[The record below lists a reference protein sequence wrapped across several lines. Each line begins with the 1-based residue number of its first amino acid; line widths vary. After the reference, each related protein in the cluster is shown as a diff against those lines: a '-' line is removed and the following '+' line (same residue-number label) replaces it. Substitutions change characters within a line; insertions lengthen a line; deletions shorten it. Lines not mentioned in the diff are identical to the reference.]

1 MKGDELSSIYLLASP
16 QVKTKLPE
24 TASGKSIR
32 TTHNKR
38 MYDKEESG
46 EKQMKLDEEAQ
57 SAQRFV
63 SFLSIDLMQQL
74 SGARQVSLSYI

>member
-1 MKGDELSSIYLLASP
+1 
-16 QVKTKLPE
+16 
-24 TASGKSIR
+24 
-32 TTHNKR
+32 

-57 SAQRFV
+57 SAQRCV